1 MQITLKNVGAIRS
14 ATVSLNGLAVIAGP
28 NESGKTTVGKTLYAA
43 IKALK
48 EHNLMAYQEKIRNI
62 RQSFIEISAII
73 RKSGAATFDS
83 IGLFSGESHKRTQ
96 LGELLYKIIMAT
108 DDIPD
113 EFLNCLK
120 EDNFVEAIRLADN
133 YKNILVNNLTE
144 NNRDLAVKHIDW
156 IIYCLQ
162 KHPTF
167 YESFS
172 SGLLKMYRDVFSGQ
186 VTNIYTNEP
195 AKVSINNV
203 LNYTISSGLSEFDIE
218 HVDEDI
224 IKQAIA
230 FSDVTFIESPLILQY
245 RNTLRSAPHYWNDL
259 IDKLRITPELGNT
272 SSLLNKEINALFTEI
287 MGGELVYN
295 TREREFTI
303 DKYNTSAKLSFNNAA
318 SGIKEFGIL
327 QRMARLELFS
337 GNNLIVLDEPENHL
351 HTAWQVKLAEVIIEL
366 VKNGVSV
373 LITSHSPDFI
383 QTLRV
388 EADKQKLE
396 TDKAKFYLSEE
407 SEKTQNI
414 TKYDIIDKTGREA
427 DILENLS
434 IPMDNVYDYIMKE
447 SMNQ

>member
-48 EHNLMAYQEKIRNI
+48 EHYFMSYQEKVRNI
-62 RQSFIEISAII
+62 RQSFAEISAII

-83 IGLFSGESHKRTQ
+83 IGLFSGKMHQRTQ
-96 LGELLYKIIMAT
+96 LGELLYKIVMAT

-113 EFLNCLK
+113 ELLICLK
-120 EDNFVEAIRLADN
+120 EDNFVEALKLVHS
-133 YKNILVNNLTE
+133 YKNILVNNLAE
-144 NNRDLAVKHIDW
+144 NNKDLAIKQIDW
-156 IIYCLQ
+156 ILYCLQ
-162 KHPTF
+162 KQPTF

-186 VTNIYTNEP
+186 VTNIYTNEQ
-195 AKVSINNV
+195 AEVSINNV

-230 FSDVTFIESPLILQY
+230 FSDVTLIESPLILQY
-245 RNTLRSAPHYWNDL
+245 RNTPRSVPHYWNDL
-259 IDKLRITPELGNT
+259 IEKLKTTPELNKI
-272 SSLLNKEINALFTEI
+272 SNPLNKEINTLFTEI
-287 MGGELVYN
+287 MGGELIYN
-295 TREREFTI
+295 AREREFTI
-303 DKYNTSAKLSFNNAA
+303 DRYDTDAKLSFNNAA
-318 SGIKEFGIL
+318 SGIKEFGVL
-327 QRMARLELFS
+327 QRMAKLELFS

-351 HTAWQVKLAEVIIEL
+351 HTAWQVKLAEVIIKL
-366 VKNGVSV
+366 VKNGVSI
-373 LITSHSPDFI
+373 LIASHSPDFI

-388 EADKQKLE
+388 EADKQKLGA
-396 TDKAKFYLSEE
+396 DKAKFYLSEE
-407 SEKTQNI
+407 SQNI
-414 TKYDIIDKTGREA
+414 SGIKKYDIIDKTNKEA

-434 IPMDNVYDYIMKE
+434 IPMDRVYDYIMNE
-447 SMNQ
+447 SMNK